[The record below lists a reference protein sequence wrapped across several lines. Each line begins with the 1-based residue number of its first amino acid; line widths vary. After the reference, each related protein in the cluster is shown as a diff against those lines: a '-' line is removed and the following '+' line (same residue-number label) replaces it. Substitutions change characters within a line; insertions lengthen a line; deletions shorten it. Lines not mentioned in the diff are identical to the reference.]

1 MRRAHGGKCAPCE
14 ALTKPIAP
22 KEAKALAAELKGWR
36 LIGGRTLRRDL
47 VMKDF
52 MAAVRFI
59 DAVARTAEEEGHHP
73 DLHLTGYRNL
83 AVELST
89 HSIGG
94 LSINDFI
101 LAEKI
106 SALQRREASPV
117 RRGHAAAV

>member
-1 MRRAHGGKCAPCE
+1 MRRAHGRRCEPCE
-14 ALTKPIAP
+14 GLKGPIGA

-36 LIGGRTLRRDL
+36 LIGGKTLRQEL

-59 DAVARTAEEEGHHP
+59 NAVARAAEAEGHHP

-83 AVELST
+83 AVELTT

-101 LAEKI
+101 MAEKI
-106 SALQRREASPV
+106 TALQEREARPV
-117 RRGHAAAV
+117 RRGHVAAV